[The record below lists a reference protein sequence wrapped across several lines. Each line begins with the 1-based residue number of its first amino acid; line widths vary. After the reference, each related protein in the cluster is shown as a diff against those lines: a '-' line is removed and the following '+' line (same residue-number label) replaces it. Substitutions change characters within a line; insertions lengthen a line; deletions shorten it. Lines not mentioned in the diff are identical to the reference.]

1 MPGPPVLTGA
11 GGATPSDVVVRDG
24 APADLGVLLPLV
36 REFYALFGYPYA
48 EERKGPALAR
58 LLADATLGRVL
69 LVEAGGAPA
78 GYAVLAW
85 SFSLEFDGRTAFVDE
100 LFVAESAR
108 GQGLGSL
115 VLRRAEEL
123 CRDAGAN
130 ALHLETEEEN
140 EGADR
145 LYARLG
151 FRSYGRRLRTLLLAP
166 IPGPKP

>member
-1 MPGPPVLTGA
+1 MTKAPA
-11 GGATPSDVVVRDG
+11 VVRD
-24 APADLGVLLPLV
+24 AASSDLGALLPLV
-36 REFYALFGYPYA
+36 RSFYALFGYPYS
-48 EERKGPALAR
+48 EERKGAALAR
-58 LLADATLGRVL
+58 LLADAALGRVL
-69 LVEAGGAPA
+69 LVESGGTAV
-78 GYAVLAW
+78 GYVVLAW

>member
-1 MPGPPVLTGA
+1 MTPRAPGG
-11 GGATPSDVVVRDG
+11 VVVRDA
-24 APADLGVLLPLV
+24 APPDLGVLLPLV
-36 REFYALFGYPYA
+36 RSFYAMFGYPYA
-48 EERKGPALAR
+48 EERKGPAFAR
-58 LLADATLGRVL
+58 LLADPALGRVL
-69 LVEAGGAPA
+69 LVEIERAAV

-108 GQGLGSL
+108 GRGIGSV
-115 VLRRAEEL
+115 VLRRTAEL
-123 CRDAGAN
+123 CREAGVN